1 MHASKALETLKP
13 DVWAATSLKQ
23 RLQLLEQVQ
32 RNMAQYAE
40 ELAEADGTM
49 KDGLVEQQVFSV
61 GLNLNSTVG
70 LIGGTIAATV
80 DLYQSILRGKPLT
93 AKQVTAIGDGTY
105 DIEVYPQTRK
115 DGMTAGRQRGHL
127 RVKGEPHQVD
137 PLAGAPGVVAVLG
150 AGNYSASTE
159 SIKALFWDNKTVI
172 HKPHPLN
179 AGSDAVWQ
187 KVFAPLVEIGALAY
201 CDADQGTELTQLPG
215 LTAIYFTGSAATAQ
229 AIMAGTDTPVVAEC
243 GGNNPCIVVPGD
255 RPWTDKEIAHQAQQ
269 YVSLAKINGGAVC
282 GRAQTLVTS
291 RHWPQR
297 EQFLDAVRKA
307 FTEETPAI
315 SSYYPGSSVAKEHFA
330 AHYPQAEVLVPE
342 NGRQAASEGLFITG
356 AEPDGFAAANEAFC
370 QVIAEIPLDVPA
382 DADEFLAQAVAYCND
397 GLLGSLACM
406 IVIDEDT
413 KKAHQAALDT
423 AIDDLRY
430 GAIAVNTIPAL
441 LFTNPYL
448 VWGGA
453 DRDGEVVS
461 GHGNFGNLLGYAN
474 VYKAVLYDQ
483 FVSMTHFLYNK
494 KAPFD
499 RLMAANARYTVQP
512 TWLNLTR
519 MVGSATRAN
528 MARKDF

>member
-1 MHASKALETLKP
+1 MHATNALQTLKP
-13 DVWAATSLKQ
+13 DAWAATSLEK
-23 RLQLLEQVQ
+23 RLKLLDQIQ

-40 ELAEADGTM
+40 QLAEADGTM
-49 KDGLVEQQVFSV
+49 KDGLVEQHVFSV

-93 AKQVTAIGDGTY
+93 AKQITEIGDGTY

-127 RVKGEPHQVD
+127 RVKGEPRQVD
-137 PLAGAPGVVAVLG
+137 PREGAPGVIAVLG

-159 SIKALFWDNKTVI
+159 TVKALFWDNKAVI

-179 AGSDAVWQ
+179 AASDAVWQ

-201 CDADQGTELTQLPG
+201 CDADQSVELTQLPG

-229 AIMAGTDTPVVAEC
+229 AITAATDTPVVAEC

-255 RPWTDKEIAHQAQQ
+255 RPWTDKEIVHQAQQ

-291 RHWPQR
+291 KHWPQR
-297 EQFLDAVRKA
+297 QQFLDAIRKA
-307 FTEETPAI
+307 FVEETPAI
-315 SSYYPGSSVAKEHFA
+315 SSYYPGSGAAKERFA
-330 AHYPQAEVLVPE
+330 AQYPDAEVLVPE
-342 NGRQAASEGLFITG
+342 HGRQAASDGLFIVG

-370 QVIAEIPLDVPA
+370 QVIAEITLDAPA
-382 DADEFLAQAVAYCND
+382 DAEKFLAQAVTYCNNR
-397 GLLGSLACM
+397 LLGSLACM

-448 VWGGA
+448 IWGGA

-474 VYKAVLYDQ
+474 VQKAVLYDQ
-483 FVSMTHFLYNK
+483 FVSMTHFLYTK

-499 RLMAANARYTVQP
+499 RLMAANARYTTRP